1 MFFLKYYLLAIY
13 FLQLENYNL
22 GRFVKAFYLR
32 GRSLTYKRQAIIWT
46 RKLKIITAIAS
57 ILYFGFIIFTLIFFL
72 HPVTIVNIV
81 IKIILGIILCE
92 VLVFISP
99 FIFSLAVI
107 LFWPFDYAVKSRI
120 VAKARKKL
128 AEVPN
133 LKIIGITGSY
143 GKTTFK
149 EALRTVLEEKYRV
162 IATPE
167 NKNTPIGLSRLILD
181 NLSPEFDILIA
192 EMGAYK
198 IGDIKELC
206 QIAHPDLAVLT
217 GINES
222 HLERFKSIKNIIRG
236 KFEIVTNAKSNA
248 SVFLNADNDYILDN
262 YKKFV
267 GSKEVNFYSENKFN
281 RTPFSIK
288 NKIYLPDAKGLE
300 FDIAEVQGENVIGH
314 FKTTLIGDYILG
326 TLMGVIEIA
335 LKLKLTPAEIQRGL
349 NRLEPVSHRLEP
361 VLTTQNVLIIDDSY
375 NGNPA
380 GAREAIKVL
389 ARFSDRRKIYLTP
402 GMVEMG
408 KASEKIHRELGENLA
423 TVADKVILIKNSV
436 SEYIRGG
443 LLSKGFSEDN
453 LTIYPTADSAH
464 SDIKNILKSG
474 DAIIFQND
482 WTDNYQ

>member
-1 MFFLKYYLLAIY
+1 MAIY

-22 GRFVKAFYLR
+22 GRFVKAFYSR
-32 GRSLTYKRQAIIWT
+32 GRSLVTQRQAIIWT
-46 RKLKIITAIAS
+46 RKLKIITVIAS
-57 ILYFGFIIFTLIFFL
+57 LLYFSSIIAPLVFFL

-81 IKIILGIILCE
+81 IKIVLGI
-92 VLVFISP
+92 VLSEIFVFACP

-107 LFWPFDYAVKSRI
+107 LFWPFDHAIKFKI
-120 VAKARKKL
+120 VNKARKKL
-128 AEVPN
+128 AEIPN

-149 EALRTVLEEKYRV
+149 EALKTVLEEKYKV

-181 NLSPEFDILIA
+181 DLRLDFDILVV

-198 IGDIKELC
+198 VGDIKDLC
-206 QIAHPDLAVLT
+206 QIAPPDMAVLT

-222 HLERFKSIKNIIRG
+222 HLERFKSIKNTIRG
-236 KFEIVTNAKSNA
+236 KFEIVTNAKLNA

-262 YKKFV
+262 YKRFV
-267 GSKEVNFYSENKFN
+267 GEREVNFYSENKFN
-281 RTPFSIK
+281 RTPYSIQ
-288 NKIYLPDAKGLE
+288 NKTYLPDAKGLE
-300 FDIAEVQGENVIGH
+300 FDLTKAQGENIVGH

-335 LKLKLTPAEIQRGL
+335 FKLGFTSAEIQRGF
-349 NRLEPVSHRLEP
+349 NRLEPVPHRLEP
-361 VLTTQNVLIIDDSY
+361 ILTAQNVLIIDDSY
-375 NGNPA
+375 NGNPH
-380 GAREAIKVL
+380 GAREAVKVL
-389 ARFSDRRKIYLTP
+389 ARFTDRRKIYLTP
-402 GMVEMG
+402 GLVEMG
-408 KASEKIHRELGENLA
+408 KASEKIHHELGENLA

-436 SEYIRGG
+436 SEYIREG
-443 LLSKGFSEDN
+443 LLNKGFSEDN

-474 DAIIFQND
+474 DVIIFQND

>member
-22 GRFVKAFYLR
+22 GRFVKAFYLK

-46 RKLKIITAIAS
+46 RKLKIITAITS
-57 ILYFGFIIFTLIFFL
+57 ILYFGFIIFTLISFL
-72 HPVTIVNIV
+72 RPVTIVNITT
-81 IKIILGIILCE
+81 KIILGIVLCE
-92 VLVFISP
+92 GLVFISP

-149 EALRTVLEEKYRV
+149 EALKTVLEEKYRV

-167 NKNTPIGLSRLILD
+167 NKNTPIGLSRLIFD

-222 HLERFKSIKNIIRG
+222 HLERFKSIKNTIRG
-236 KFEIVTNAKSNA
+236 KFEIVTNAKLNA
-248 SVFLNADNDYILDN
+248 SVFLNADN
-262 YKKFV
+262 KFV

-281 RTPFSIK
+281 RTTYSIK

-300 FDIAEVQGENVIGH
+300 FDLAEVPGENVIGH
-314 FKTTLIGDYILG
+314 FRTALIGDYILG

-335 LKLKLTPAEIQRGL
+335 LKLNLTLAEIQRGL

-361 VLTTQNVLIIDDSY
+361 ILTAQNVLIIDDSY

-380 GAREAIKVL
+380 GVKEAVKVL

-408 KASEKIHRELGENLA
+408 KASLKIHRELGENLA

-436 SEYIRGG
+436 SEYIREG

-464 SDIKNILKSG
+464 SDIKNILKPG
-474 DAIIFQND
+474 DVIIFQND